1 MNSIMAVFFFELKR
15 IMTPGRAFW
24 WVVVAAFPAVI
35 MLLMKNYANIQTGEG
50 EIRQATSTV
59 FTIVLYFMAPTISCM
74 LGALLTAAPAVASEL
89 EQHSWVYLAVRPNGL
104 FHLVMGKYLVA
115 VVWAASATVVGVTI
129 AVSIA
134 AVDSPAEVS
143 AHDEQR
149 NEITITEAVAAEAVP
164 GIIDAGEVT
173 RAMVGLSIL
182 SACAYS
188 ALYLMLG
195 TVFNRRAM
203 IICVGYTAAVELFLG
218 FFPAVI
224 NRFTIQYRLRTLL
237 FDWTTQSE
245 QFRESGVLDLVASD
259 ESAFMQIM
267 WLMSW
272 TAVFLAIALVSV
284 QVREFTSASETDV

>member
-24 WVVVAAFPAVI
+24 WGVVAAFPVVI
-35 MLLMKNYANIQTGEG
+35 MLLMKNYAEFPSGED
-50 EIRQATSTV
+50 EARQAISTV
-59 FTIVLYFMAPTISCM
+59 FTIVLYFVAPTISCM

-104 FHLVMGKYLVA
+104 FHLVIGKYLVA

-129 AVSIA
+129 AASVA
-134 AVDSPAEVS
+134 TVDSPTVVTD
-143 AHDEQR
+143 HDEQR
-149 NEITITEAVAAEAVP
+149 NGINITETTAVEAAP
-164 GIIDAGEVT
+164 GIIDTAQVT
-173 RAMVGLSIL
+173 RAMVGLSVL

-203 IICVGYTAAVELFLG
+203 VLCVGYTAAVELFLG

-245 QFRESGVLDLVASD
+245 QFRESGVLEFVASD

-267 WLMSW
+267 WLVTW
-272 TAVFLAIALVSV
+272 IAVFLSIALVSV